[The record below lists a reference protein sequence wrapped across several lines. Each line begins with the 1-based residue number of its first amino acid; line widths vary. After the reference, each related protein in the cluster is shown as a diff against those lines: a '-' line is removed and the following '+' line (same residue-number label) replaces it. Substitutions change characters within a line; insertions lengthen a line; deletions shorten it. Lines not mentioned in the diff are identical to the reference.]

1 MWFFRK
7 SYKADLY
14 LSEVGKKI
22 EESYRKESH
31 NDTVVNKDSVIFVI
45 DSFFE
50 LYQSRKNKEDDFYY
64 LGNLIST
71 GRIEGTRD
79 EVFGT
84 IKDAVERTKGFLMKS
99 DEVYASQCA
108 LYSKNLKVILE
119 KEEFDRDPRQV
130 LGERV
135 QRLEEIASGNIM

>member
-7 SYKADLY
+7 SFKADLH

-31 NDTVVNKDSVIFVI
+31 NDIVVNKDSIIFVI

-64 LGNLIST
+64 LGNFIST
-71 GRIEGTRD
+71 GRIEGTRN

-84 IKDAVERTKGFLMKS
+84 IKDAVERTKGFIMKS
-99 DEVYASQCA
+99 DEVYASQCSF
-108 LYSKNLKVILE
+108 YSRNLKVLLE
-119 KEEFDRDPRQV
+119 KEKFDRDPRQV

-135 QRLEEIASGNIM
+135 QRLEEIASGNII